1 MANAISSVITNNVV
15 TSFSIHEPEKFNKL
29 FRQYGKQHLSYF
41 AFLKTLGF
49 ISPVSRTT
57 YSHFLEDWIH
67 ASFKSSGTPSGGGA
81 GAAVTIA
88 LSVANGDVDS
98 GNSNAIYPQVGDQ
111 VMNAAGVTG
120 IITAI
125 NDLGTTTP
133 DLVIYPDDVTANFL
147 TGIVDGSTVVIYAS
161 RYGEGTAAPDGRVSK
176 ATEETFNTKILKE
189 AVEVTG
195 TELSQQIYVDGMS
208 DGSSTGQTWY
218 ALKGQYDAQY
228 RIQLKIG
235 GSLLFDQSITNSAAH
250 ANSTDNNT
258 TGLDTWITAGGNSST
273 YTSGAFSL
281 SDFDYMSRVLDKYDA
296 PMDFAFFQG
305 INLYQDVENSLSNLF
320 TQNPIIYVNGV
331 GKTYNQAIY
340 GQNPAEN
347 EGMGVDIG
355 FRCLKK
361 TNRLY
366 HMVRLGELSNP
377 QTFNAAGFNKV
388 GLGYVCPL
396 DTKDVKTPD
405 GGSKAIPRIGMRYL
419 VSPDKK
425 QNRMMQTVMTGA
437 QAPVPTNDTDK
448 LKVSFL
454 TEFGSQMFGSKH
466 FFKWSQA

>member
-49 ISPVSRTT
+49 ITPVSRTS

-67 ASFKSSGTPSGGGA
+67 ASFKSSGIPTGGGA
-81 GAAVTIA
+81 GSPVYVT
-88 LSVANGDVDS
+88 LSAANGDVDTAN
-98 GNSNAIYPQVGDQ
+98 GNAIYPQVGDQ

-120 IITAI
+120 IVYSI
-125 NDLGTTTP
+125 DVTTP
-133 DLVIYPDDVTANFL
+133 TAPILKIEPDLSTANFL
-147 TGIVDGSTVVIYAS
+147 TGVVSGSTIIIYAS
-161 RYGEGTAAPDGRVSK
+161 RYGEGTVAPDGRVSK

-208 DGSSTGQTWY
+208 DGSSSGQTWY

-235 GSLLFDQSITNSAAH
+235 GSLLFDQAITNANAH

-258 TGLDTWITAGGNSST
+258 TGLDTWITAGGNTST
-273 YTSGAFSL
+273 YTAGAFSL

-347 EGMGVDIG
+347 DGMGVDIG

-377 QTFNAAGFNKV
+377 QTFNATGFNKTT
-388 GLGYVCPL
+388 LGYVCPL
-396 DTKDVKTPD
+396 DTKEVKTPD
-405 GGSKAIPRIGMRYL
+405 GGTKAIPRIGMRYL

-454 TEFGSQMFGSKH
+454 TEFGSQYFGAQS
-466 FFKWSQA
+466 FFKWQAA